1 LCSPDKIGSKVTWKD
16 YGDDVEEV
24 IVQEDKFTSTALS
37 WKDVRIIPVYKVQ
50 LNKSFS
56 SCLFTSLLSELYRNI
71 LVGHFH
77 EPFD

>member
-1 LCSPDKIGSKVTWKD
+1 M
-16 YGDDVEEV
+16 GDDVEEV
-24 IVQEDKFTSTALS
+24 VVEEDKFRSTALS
-37 WKDVRIIPVYKVQ
+37 LMHVGIIVISSVYKVQ

-71 LVGHFH
+71 LPGHFH